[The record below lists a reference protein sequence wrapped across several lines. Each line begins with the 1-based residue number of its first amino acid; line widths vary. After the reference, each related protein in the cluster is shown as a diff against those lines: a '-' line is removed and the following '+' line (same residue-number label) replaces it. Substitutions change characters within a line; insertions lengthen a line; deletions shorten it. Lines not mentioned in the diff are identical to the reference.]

1 MTVEPVELLTV
12 ADAAI
17 DLVVPHLRDAW
28 RAEDLG
34 VDTKSTATDLVTEFD
49 RWAEA
54 TIVASITK
62 DRPDDGF
69 VGEEGAAKEGTS
81 GVVWLIDPIDGT
93 TNFVYDLPGSSVS
106 VAARHHDTVVAGAV
120 HDLVRDERFRAT
132 RGRGATLDGRTITA
146 GTTTDLAISLV
157 ATGFS
162 YAADRRRAQ
171 AEVLV
176 DILPSVRDIRRFGG
190 AAIDLCSLA
199 CGRVD
204 AYYERG
210 LSVWDYA
217 AGALIAREAG
227 AVITNRTPQGGALV
241 GAATGIADAF
251 FALVDAA
258 GAHRA

>member
-1 MTVEPVELLTV
+1 MTVDPFELLAV

-17 DLVVPHLRDAW
+17 DLVVPRLRDAW
-28 RAEDLG
+28 RDDDLG

-54 TIVASITK
+54 TIVEAITTA
-62 DRPDDGF
+62 RPDDGV
-69 VGEEGAAKEGTS
+69 VGEEGAAVEGTS

-132 RGRGATLDGRTITA
+132 SGRGATLDGRTINA
-146 GTTTDLAISLV
+146 GTTTDLAVSLV
-157 ATGFS
+157 ATGFA
-162 YAADRRRAQ
+162 YTADRRRAQ

-176 DILPSVRDIRRFGG
+176 DVLPFVRDIRRFGG
-190 AAIDLCSLA
+190 AAVDLCSLA

-210 LSVWDYA
+210 LGVWDYA

-227 AVITNRTPQGGALV
+227 AIIDNRGPRGGALV
-241 GAATGIADAF
+241 GASEGIADAF
-251 FALVDAA
+251 FALVDTA